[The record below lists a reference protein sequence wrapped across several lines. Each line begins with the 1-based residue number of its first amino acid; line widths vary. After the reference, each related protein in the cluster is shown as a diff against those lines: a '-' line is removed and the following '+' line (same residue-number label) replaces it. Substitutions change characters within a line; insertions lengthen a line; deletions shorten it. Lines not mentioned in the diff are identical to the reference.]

1 MKKGYSFNF
10 PIYIVFL
17 FVYTFAMM
25 TPGYFQTRIVTLV
38 SHACLVLGLIFLIIN
53 HYKPTHF
60 IVLTTIYFAFNILNT
75 YINHGE
81 SANFSY
87 IIRYTK
93 YLVYLANID
102 LCVCKLGKR
111 RAITPI
117 FYFLLIV
124 VLIDCATIYLFPK
137 GLYMDSVTADIA
149 YEVPKW
155 IFGAKNNH
163 IIWYVVTIYLCSLL
177 AFSNNGKAF
186 FYKIMLIIL
195 MVLSSGAMY
204 ILESST
210 SLGTI
215 LICDLGLILTFLF
228 NKKIKTKKLT
238 TICVVCYF
246 VFLYIILFGDKS
258 FLEPIVE
265 SLLGKEMTFT
275 GRTEIW
281 EITINY
287 IKCHPLFGVG
297 VLSQLEAINLLRDAA
312 PGLVN
317 CHNHF
322 LQVIWEGGL
331 FLIAIYIIQL
341 FMIVQNLNKSKN
353 NMMRTFSLFVLI
365 ALFFEMTFEVE
376 YGLGVW
382 ICLLCMHDSLYLE
395 NDTAK
400 VKEKKPFSYAKM
412 KCPER
417 IEAL

>member
-1 MKKGYSFNF
+1 MKKTYSIKF
-10 PIYIVFL
+10 PIYIAFL
-17 FVYTFAMM
+17 FIYTFAMM
-25 TPGYFQTRIVTLV
+25 TPGYFQTGTVTLV
-38 SHACLVLGLIFLIIN
+38 SHACLFLGFVFLIIN
-53 HYKPTHF
+53 NYRPTKF

-81 SANFSY
+81 SANLSY
-87 IIRYTK
+87 IIRYAK
-93 YLVYLANID
+93 YLIYLANID

-124 VLIDCATIYLFPK
+124 VLIDCATIYLFPN
-137 GLYMDSVTADIA
+137 GLYTDQVTADITNA
-149 YEVPKW
+149 VPKW

-163 IIWYVVTIYLCSLL
+163 IIWYIVTIYLCSLL
-177 AFSNNGKAF
+177 AFNNDKKAF
-186 FYKIMLIIL
+186 FYKVLLVILIL
-195 MVLSSGAMY
+195 LSSGAMY
-204 ILESST
+204 ILKSST

-215 LICDLGLILTFLF
+215 LICDLGLVLTFLF
-228 NKKIKTKKLT
+228 NKKIKTNKLT

-246 VFLYIILFGDKS
+246 VFLYIILFGNKS
-258 FLEPIVE
+258 FLAPIVE

-281 EITINY
+281 SVTVNY
-287 IKCHPLFGVG
+287 IKDHPLFGVG
-297 VLSQLEAINLLRDAA
+297 VLTQLEAVNLLRDAA

-331 FLIAIYIIQL
+331 FLIAIYLIQL
-341 FMIVQNLNKSKN
+341 FMIVHNLNKSKN
-353 NMMRTFSLFVLI
+353 NMIRTFSLFVLI

-382 ICLLCMHDSLYLE
+382 ICLLCMYDSLYLE
-395 NDTAK
+395 NNTATK
-400 VKEKKPFSYAKM
+400 KETKPFSYAKM
-412 KCPER
+412 KYSEGS
-417 IEAL
+417 EAL

>member
-1 MKKGYSFNF
+1 MKKTYSFKF
-10 PIYIVFL
+10 PVYIAFL
-17 FVYTFAMM
+17 FIYTFAMM
-25 TPGYFQTRIVTLV
+25 TPGYFQTTIVTLT
-38 SHACLVLGLIFLIIN
+38 SHACLFLGFIFLLYNNYRPSKFII
-53 HYKPTHF
+53 
-60 IVLTTIYFAFNILNT
+60 LTTIYFAFNILNT
-75 YINHGE
+75 YINKG
-81 SANFSY
+81 ANANLSY
-87 IIRYTK
+87 MVTYAK
-93 YLVYLANID
+93 YLIYLANID

-124 VLIDCATIYLFPK
+124 VLIDCATIYLFPN
-137 GLYMDSVTADIA
+137 GLYTGQVTSDITYA
-149 YEVPKW
+149 VPKW

-163 IIWYVVTIYLCSLL
+163 IIWYVVTLYLCSLL
-177 AFSNNGKAF
+177 AFSDNKKAF
-186 FYKIMLIIL
+186 FYKITLIIL

-258 FLEPIVE
+258 FLAPIVE

-281 EITINY
+281 EVTVNY
-287 IKCHPLFGVG
+287 IKDHPLFGVG
-297 VLSQLEAINLLRDAA
+297 SLSQLEAINLLREAS

-382 ICLLCMHDSLYLE
+382 ICLLCMYDSLYLE

-400 VKEKKPFSYAKM
+400 VRETKPFSYAKM
-412 KCPER
+412 RCPER
-417 IEAL
+417 SEAL

>member
-228 NKKIKTKKLT
+228 NKKIKTKKINNYMCCLLF
-238 TICVVCYF
+238 C
-246 VFLYIILFGDKS
+246 FLIYHF
-258 FLEPIVE
+258 
-265 SLLGKEMTFT
+265 
-275 GRTEIW
+275 IW
-281 EITINY
+281 
-287 IKCHPLFGVG
+287 
-297 VLSQLEAINLLRDAA
+297 R
-312 PGLVN
+312 
-317 CHNHF
+317 
-322 LQVIWEGGL
+322 QVI
-331 FLIAIYIIQL
+331 F
-341 FMIVQNLNKSKN
+341 
-353 NMMRTFSLFVLI
+353 RTN
-365 ALFFEMTFEVE
+365 
-376 YGLGVW
+376 
-382 ICLLCMHDSLYLE
+382 C
-395 NDTAK
+395 
-400 VKEKKPFSYAKM
+400 
-412 KCPER
+412 R
-417 IEAL
+417 ISIR

>member
-1 MKKGYSFNF
+1 MKKTYSFKF
-10 PIYIVFL
+10 PVYIAFL
-17 FVYTFAMM
+17 FIYTFAMM
-25 TPGYFQTRIVTLV
+25 TPGYFQTTIVTLT
-38 SHACLVLGLIFLIIN
+38 SHACLFLGFIFLLYNNYRPSKFII
-53 HYKPTHF
+53 
-60 IVLTTIYFAFNILNT
+60 LTTIYFAFNILNT
-75 YINHGE
+75 YINKG
-81 SANFSY
+81 ANANLSY
-87 IIRYTK
+87 MVTYAK
-93 YLVYLANID
+93 YLIYLANID

-124 VLIDCATIYLFPK
+124 VLIDCATIYLFPN
-137 GLYMDSVTADIA
+137 GLYTGQVTSDITYA
-149 YEVPKW
+149 VPKW

-163 IIWYVVTIYLCSLL
+163 IIWYVVTMYLCSLL
-177 AFSNNGKAF
+177 AFSDNKKAF
-186 FYKIMLIIL
+186 FYKITLIIL

-258 FLEPIVE
+258 FLAPIVE

-281 EITINY
+281 EVTVNY
-287 IKCHPLFGVG
+287 IKDHPLFGVG
-297 VLSQLEAINLLRDAA
+297 SLSQLEAINLLREAS

-382 ICLLCMHDSLYLE
+382 ICLLCMYDSLYLE

-400 VKEKKPFSYAKM
+400 VRETKPFSYAKM
-412 KCPER
+412 RCPER
-417 IEAL
+417 SEAL